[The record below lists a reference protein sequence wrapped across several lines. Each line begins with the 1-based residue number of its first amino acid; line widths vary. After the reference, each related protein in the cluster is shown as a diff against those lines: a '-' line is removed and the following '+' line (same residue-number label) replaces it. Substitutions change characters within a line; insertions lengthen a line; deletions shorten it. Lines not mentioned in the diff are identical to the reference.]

1 MSDPVIEEG
10 ENVEAMLILLHAQ
23 SLKHIYTVDICTY
36 YSK

>member
-10 ENVEAMLILLHAQ
+10 ENVETMLILPHAQ
-23 SLKHIYTVDICTY
+23 SLKHISTVDMCTY